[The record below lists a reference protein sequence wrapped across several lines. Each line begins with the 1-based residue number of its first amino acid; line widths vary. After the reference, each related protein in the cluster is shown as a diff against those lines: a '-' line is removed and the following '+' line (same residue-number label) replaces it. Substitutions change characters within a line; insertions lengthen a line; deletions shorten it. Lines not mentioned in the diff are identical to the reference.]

1 MLVDSSL
8 LRRARLENV
17 ERLARSLNV
26 SLPRRARDGVY
37 HSQLVSQVA
46 SKIRREA
53 ILDELKRMGRLGS

>member
-8 LRRARLENV
+8 LRRAKIENV
-17 ERLARSLNV
+17 ERLARSLGV
-26 SLPRRARDGVY
+26 SLPKRPKDGVY
-37 HSQLVSQVA
+37 HSQLVSSVA